1 MPKTESTGLGIG
13 MQNNSLYCG
22 YFLWGFNRL
31 VVMSVFIY
39 TTADG
44 CAIRLKLR
52 RTARKNIIV
61 RTASRDLLDI
71 NVPPFVSM
79 KSLYQWLS
87 AHDPSIKKLWQQA
100 VQISTALPAYIW
112 FRGQTYSYTL
122 VAVLTRVQWHAQQ
135 GFLLPLAAAQLPHEA
150 LSAWLKQ
157 YAQIELLS
165 RLQYWAQIMQL
176 QPAAIALSQ
185 ARTFW
190 GVCRRRT
197 GIRLNWRL
205 IGAPAFVVDYVC
217 IHELCH
223 LRHANHGK
231 AFWAMVAEYTAD
243 TVNARLWLK
252 QHGTELFA
260 LDKVS

>member
-1 MPKTESTGLGIG
+1 
-13 MQNNSLYCG
+13 
-22 YFLWGFNRL
+22 
-31 VVMSVFIY
+31 MSVFIH

-61 RTASRDLLDI
+61 RSAARGLLDI
-71 NVPPFVSM
+71 NVPPFVSQ
-79 KSLYQWLS
+79 KSLYQWLNINEL
-87 AHDPSIKKLWQQA
+87 SIKQLWQQA
-100 VQISTALPAYIW
+100 LQISTALPAYIW
-112 FRGQTYSYTL
+112 FRGQTYSYTQ
-122 VAVLTRVQWHAQQ
+122 VAVLTHVQWDAQQ
-135 GFLLPLAAAQLPHEA
+135 GFLLPLANVQLSQLA
-150 LSAWLKQ
+150 LSTWLKQ
-157 YAQIELLS
+157 RAQTELLS

-176 QPAAIALSQ
+176 QPVAMALSQ

-190 GVCRRRT
+190 GVCRSRT

-205 IGAPAFVVDYVC
+205 IGTPTFVVDYVC

-231 AFWAMVAEYTAD
+231 AFWAMVAEYTIE

-252 QHGTELFA
+252 KYGTELFA
-260 LDKVS
+260 LDNMS